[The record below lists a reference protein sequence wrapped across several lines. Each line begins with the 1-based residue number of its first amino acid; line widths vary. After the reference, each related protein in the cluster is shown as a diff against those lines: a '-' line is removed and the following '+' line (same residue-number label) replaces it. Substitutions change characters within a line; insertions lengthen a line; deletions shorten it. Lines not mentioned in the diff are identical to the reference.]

1 MTNLQTNKKGPIT
14 PAGKKRSSMNARIH
28 GLYSSALLPSE
39 RPEDFRSLVA
49 SLSRDWRIQCST
61 GESLVNQLAALTY
74 RQARFERARSSVS
87 ESTFADLQS
96 IKDFCTATG
105 IGVDHAHL
113 LPSWFFDED
122 PEALQRC
129 ELAIKIYD
137 QAKYLVSNYTLRLA
151 EMACTELPQ
160 LWREVMGSPG
170 PNFKTSITQRM
181 CQIHGCE
188 SPEEAAKLYI
198 EVIVNKYRYELM
210 WMRKRKIIEAV
221 KQKMRA
227 SKILFALSRAD
238 WLKAEAQ
245 TNRQFIDTIRQ
256 LIALRNFHNQEADV
270 IQG

>member
-1 MTNLQTNKKGPIT
+1 MTNLQTKKTGPIS

-28 GLYSSALLPSE
+28 GLYSSSLLPSE

-49 SLSRDWRIQCST
+49 SLSRDWRVQCST

-74 RQARFERARSSVS
+74 RQARFERARSAVS

-105 IGVDHAHL
+105 IGEDHAHR
-113 LPSWFFDED
+113 LPRWFFDED

-129 ELAIKIYD
+129 ELAFQIHD
-137 QAKYLVSNYTLRLA
+137 QAKYLVSNYTLNLA

-188 SPEEAAKLYI
+188 SPEDAAKLHI
-198 EVIVNKYRYELM
+198 EVIANTYRYELM
-210 WMRKRKIIEAV
+210 WMRKRKIIETV

-227 SKILFALSRAD
+227 SKTLFALSRAD

-245 TNRQFIDTIRQ
+245 INRQATEIIRQ
-256 LIALRNFHNQEADV
+256 LVALSNFHTQGADV
-270 IQG
+270 IEG